1 MRTVDLIQAINDA
14 AALQAVLMPILQDAV
29 ANKADEVSDDAVAAA
44 KAKLQSDQARL
55 DAKIEAMPG

>member
-29 ANKADEVSDDAVAAA
+29 ANKADEVSDEAVEAA